1 MDQINA
7 DVTPSLHPSVIE
19 AVDGYEQHMAFV
31 VEARNTFD
39 ETYKTLAAIHD
50 ARRAVADDP
59 TMTDTAKLL
68 AMGDFAEKQSEKLFR
83 KFDGAVARLTLAV
96 RDHES
101 KLTAPVQQAAAAPVA
116 AEIRA
121 HVKAMKQ
128 GERASFMNDALK
140 AGDTQTI
147 TAVLG
152 APSYLSGLTEVEKQ
166 VHTRAYH
173 SKANPDLSARLAI
186 MTKAKELLEQRGPLV
201 HGELER
207 AIGGSWAKVSAARQA
222 ANKSKAAFALP
233 QQ

>member
-1 MDQINA
+1 MDINT

-19 AVDGYEQHMAFV
+19 AVDGYEQHMAYV
-31 VEARNTFD
+31 VEARNAFD
-39 ETYKTLAAIHD
+39 EAYKALSTIHN

-68 AMGDFAEKQSEKLFR
+68 AVAEFADKHSDKLFR
-83 KFDGAVARLTLAV
+83 RFDGAVARLTLTV

-121 HVKAMKQ
+121 HVKAMNQ
-128 GERASFMNDALK
+128 GERASFLNDALRV
-140 AGDTQTI
+140 GDTQTI

-152 APSYLSGLTEVEKQ
+152 APAYLSGLTEVEKQ

-173 SKANPDLSARLAI
+173 AKANPDLSARLAI
-186 MTKAKELLEQRGPLV
+186 MTKAKELLEQRGALM
-201 HGELER
+201 HGEIEKS
-207 AIGGSWAKVSAARQA
+207 IGGSWAKVAAARQA
-222 ANKSKAAFALP
+222 SNKAKAAFTFS

>member
-1 MDQINA
+1 MDINT
-7 DVTPSLHPSVIE
+7 DVTPSIHPSVIE
-19 AVDGYEQHMAFV
+19 AVDGYDQHMAFV
-31 VEARNTFD
+31 VEARNVF
-39 ETYKTLAAIHD
+39 EEAYKALSTIHN

-59 TMTDTAKLL
+59 TMTDAAKLL
-68 AMGDFAEKQSEKLFR
+68 AVADFADKNSDKVFR

-101 KLTAPVQQAAAAPVA
+101 KLNAPVQQAAAAPVA

-128 GERASFMNDALK
+128 GERMGFLNDALK
-140 AGDTQTI
+140 AGDAQTI

-152 APSYLSGLTEVEKQ
+152 APAYLSGLTEVEKQ

-186 MTKAKELLEQRGPLV
+186 MTKVRDLVEQRGALI
-201 HGELER
+201 HGELEK
-207 AIGGSWAKVSAARQA
+207 AIGGKWAQVSAARQA
-222 ANKSKAAFALP
+222 ANKSKAAFSFA